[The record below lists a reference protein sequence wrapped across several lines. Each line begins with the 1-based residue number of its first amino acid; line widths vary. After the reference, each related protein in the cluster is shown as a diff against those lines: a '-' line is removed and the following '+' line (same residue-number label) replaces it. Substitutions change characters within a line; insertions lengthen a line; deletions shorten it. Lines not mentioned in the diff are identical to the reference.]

1 MSQSL
6 PRRLRGLGV
15 AGKALTALVVGATL
29 YVLDSSVGYAAAAAA
44 LYFVLNLGT
53 SLADALVGDYAGSV
67 LFGLLI
73 LTATGYAATLSTPL
87 WIPALGAAVGGW
99 YVLDGVQHLRYGVT
113 RDEVGVPYRHD
124 GGVLAG
130 LPKTLLARLAE
141 PLLLSYASTTHL
153 SE

>member
-15 AGKALTALVVGATL
+15 AGKALTALV
-29 YVLDSSVGYAAAAAA
+29 
-44 LYFVLNLGT
+44 
-53 SLADALVGDYAGSV
+53 
-67 LFGLLI
+67 
-73 LTATGYAATLSTPL
+73 
-87 WIPALGAAVGGW
+87 VGGW